1 MRGKT
6 EKVALLGMCV
16 ALAMLLSYV
25 ELLLPPLYPAIPGI
39 KLGLPNVVILF
50 LLYRYGFGSATAVSL
65 CRIGLISLL
74 FGNVTVLMY
83 SLAGGILSL
92 FGMALLKKTDLF
104 STVGVSVAGGVLHNV
119 GQILCAVWLLG
130 TAEIGY
136 YLAVLAVTGTLSGIL
151 VGLCGGFA
159 LKRISN
165 E

>member
-1 MRGKT
+1 MKGRT

-25 ELLLPPLYPAIPGI
+25 ELLLPPMYPSIPGI

-50 LLYRYGFGSATAVSL
+50 LLYRNGFWPASVVSL

-74 FGNVTVLMY
+74 FGNVMMFLY

-92 FGMALLKKTDLF
+92 LGMALLKKIDRF
-104 STVGVSVAGGVLHNV
+104 STVGVSVVGGVLHNV
-119 GQILCAVWLLG
+119 GQTLCAIWLLG

-136 YLAVLAVTGTLSGIL
+136 YLAVLAITGTLSGIF

-159 LKRISN
+159 LKRIAR